1 MRISNAQY
9 LIFAGIF
16 QLAISICYVLVCL
29 SNYSFE
35 WLTIEFVKELQNNEI
50 LQIKSERDFDP
61 NLTWG
66 LAGLNGIM
74 FFVYWVIYT
83 ENEANPKPA
92 FISKDFGVGTLPFF
106 IALFYYIFIDYRNDL
121 IFLLTGCFAVPNI
134 FFYLSYK
141 IQEKRQIR
149 KS

>member
-16 QLAISICYVLVCL
+16 HLAISICYVLVCF
-29 SNYSFE
+29 SNYSFD
-35 WLTIEFVKELQNNEI
+35 WLDIEFLKDLQNNEI
-50 LQIKSERDFDP
+50 LKIKSERDFDP

-66 LAGLNGIM
+66 LAGYNGIM
-74 FFVYWVIYT
+74 FIVYWVIYT

-92 FISKDFGVGTLPFF
+92 FISKDFGVGTLPF
-106 IALFYYIFIDYRNDL
+106 IVALSYYISIDYRNDL
-121 IFLLTGCFAVPNI
+121 IFLLTGCFAATNI
-134 FFYLSYK
+134 FFYLSNK
-141 IQEKRQIR
+141 IQEKRHAR